1 MFDDDREVD
10 SALSHALK
18 AYGDRAAG
26 DRSSS
31 WPRIRAAMNSP
42 ARGRR
47 RRLLRFWIVPAIVV
61 PLIATAGTA
70 LAIYSHT
77 SPIVWI
83 FDHPGTSAR
92 GPTVRV
98 YYPPPRSVTLE
109 EGRALLGVALPQIQ
123 GLARVTL
130 RSVTFQGA
138 TSRTRADA
146 APSDQGSVALVYDV
160 EGQTVSLREYNSGR
174 GPLITKLKGS
184 NVSAGAGDSLSVITV
199 DGGSYQI
206 EQDTRGH
213 VLFVEWKTLP
223 GILIIMNGGGKVS
236 TPLLLSF
243 VQSILPHIH

>member
-1 MFDDDREVD
+1 MFDDDQELD
-10 SALSHALK
+10 AALSHALN
-18 AYGDRAAG
+18 AYGERAAG

-31 WPRIRAAMNSP
+31 WPRIRAAMHAP
-42 ARGRR
+42 ARGRL
-47 RRLLRFWIVPAIVV
+47 RRLPRFWLVPAIIL

-83 FDHPGTSAR
+83 FDHPGASGR
-92 GPTVRV
+92 GQTVHV
-98 YYPPPRSVTLE
+98 YYPPPRPVSLH
-109 EGRALLGVALPQIQ
+109 EGEVLLGDPLPQIQ
-123 GLARVTL
+123 DLARVTL

-138 TSRTRADA
+138 TSRTKADA
-146 APSDQGSVALVYDV
+146 APSDEGSVALVYDV

-174 GPLITKLKGS
+174 GPLISKLKGS
-184 NVSAGAGDSLSVITV
+184 NVSAGAGETLSVITV

-206 EQDTRGH
+206 EQNTRSQ

-223 GILIIMNGGGKVS
+223 GVLIVMNGGGQVS

-243 VQSILPHIH
+243 VESLLPHIH